1 MAGEDDQQL
10 TPGSDESSG
19 SDQGATA
26 VVAEPKQKHKPSDRK
41 PEMLPPYK
49 VLLHNDEV
57 NTFEHVIVTIVR
69 LTALGPE
76 EAVQRTLEAHVAG
89 LALLVVT
96 HKERAELY
104 QEQFASASL
113 TVTIEPD

>member
-1 MAGEDDQQL
+1 MAGEDNQHPTSQ
-10 TPGSDESSG
+10 SDESSG
-19 SDQGATA
+19 CDPGATA
-26 VVAEPKQKHKPSDRK
+26 AVAEPKQKQKPSERE
-41 PEMLPPYK
+41 PGMLPPYK
-49 VLLHNDEV
+49 VLLHNDDV

-69 LTALGPE
+69 LTSLGPE
-76 EAVQRTLEAHVAG
+76 EAIQRTLEAHEAG